1 MASFGEELRR
11 ERELRDISLKEI
23 AEATKISI
31 KFLEALEQNHFDL
44 LPGGIFN
51 RGFIRAYARF
61 IGVDG
66 EEMVNAY
73 LHEVSHR
80 QAHQGHVGR
89 TETPAAPPPSESL
102 PGPTHDA
109 AARPEARRRAREAPA
124 EPRIEARPDI
134 RLERRLVPRGKMPG
148 AVEGRTS
155 VALWALV
162 VLAFLVGAGVLTMSL
177 LDQAGTG
184 PSAVKTDPRPAG
196 ASTAQ
201 PPPTPPVVAG
211 VAEGLQP
218 AAGALEQSGEVAP
231 SQQAETPPVNGPAAA
246 PDPNAPP
253 PVPIIPDRQLRIVA
267 TETTRV
273 RVECADKTFLDQELW
288 PGQTKTLAC
297 TEPVLLSADNA
308 GAVQYSID
316 DSPARLLGGVG
327 ERVEGLVV
335 APTAPPPSQR
345 RPGPAAPQAGQ
356 GSPNAGD

>member
-73 LHEVSHR
+73 LHEVSLR

-89 TETPAAPPPSESL
+89 AESPGAPVPSEAL
-102 PGPTHDA
+102 PGQTSDA
-109 AARPEARRRAREAPA
+109 VRLEARRRAREASA
-124 EPRIEARPDI
+124 ESKIEARPDI
-134 RLERRLVPRGKMPG
+134 RLERRLVPRGRVPG

-177 LDQAGTG
+177 MDQAGTG
-184 PSAVKTDPRPAG
+184 PSVKSDPRPAG
-196 ASTAQ
+196 TSTAQ
-201 PPPTPPVVAG
+201 PPPTPPLVAG
-211 VAEGLQP
+211 VGEGLQA
-218 AAGALEQSGEVAP
+218 AAGAPEQPGGVAP
-231 SQQAETPPVNGPAAA
+231 SQAEAPPVNGSAAA

-253 PVPIIPDRQLRIVA
+253 VPIIPERQLRIVA

-288 PGQTKTLAC
+288 PGQTKTLTC

-345 RPGPAAPQAGQ
+345 RPAPAAPQAGQ

>member
-89 TETPAAPPPSESL
+89 AENPAAPPPSEAL
-102 PGPTHDA
+102 PGQTSDPA
-109 AARPEARRRAREAPA
+109 VRLEARRRAREASA
-124 EPRIEARPDI
+124 ESKIEARPDI
-134 RLERRLVPRGKMPG
+134 RLERRLVPRGRVPG
-148 AVEGRTS
+148 TVEGRTS

-177 LDQAGTG
+177 MDQAGTG
-184 PSAVKTDPRPAG
+184 PSVKSDPQPAG
-196 ASTAQ
+196 TATAQ
-201 PPPTPPVVAG
+201 PPPTPPLVAG
-211 VAEGLQP
+211 VAEGLQ
-218 AAGALEQSGEVAP
+218 AAAVEPGGVAP
-231 SQQAETPPVNGPAAA
+231 SQQAETPPVNGSAAA
-246 PDPNAPP
+246 PDPNALP
-253 PVPIIPDRQLRIVA
+253 PVPTQPIIPERQLRIVA

-273 RVECADKTFLDQELW
+273 RVECADKMFLDQELW
-288 PGQTKTLAC
+288 PGQTKTLTC

-327 ERVEGLVV
+327 EKVEGLVV

-345 RPGPAAPQAGQ
+345 RPAPAAPQAGQ